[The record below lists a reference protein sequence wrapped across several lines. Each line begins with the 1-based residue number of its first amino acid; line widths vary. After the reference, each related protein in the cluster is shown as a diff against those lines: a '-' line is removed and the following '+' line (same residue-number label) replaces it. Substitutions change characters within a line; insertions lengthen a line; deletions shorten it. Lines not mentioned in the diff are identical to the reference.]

1 MQKFIIGI
9 VSSFIIVTLLRS
21 KDVIVSRESVNKF
34 SKIFKTV
41 TSLDISQPTFTCSNL
56 TTETPEQC
64 AKSVQI

>member
-41 TSLDISQPTFTCSNL
+41 TSLDISQPAFTCSNL

-64 AKSVQI
+64 AKSVQS

>member
-64 AKSVQI
+64 AKSAQS